1 MLLQFLEL
9 YSSNAEFKQ
18 KFKQLRNIKY
28 KLRNDSINL
37 TEFNNSFEKQE
48 FVDLLTNL
56 NEQELLKYIL
66 ENIPINEN

>member
-18 KFKQLRNIKY
+18 KFKQLRDIKY
-28 KLRNDSINL
+28 QLRNDTINL
-37 TEFNNSFEKQE
+37 NEFDSSIEKQE

-56 NEQELLKYIL
+56 NEQELLKYVL